1 MLPLTH
7 IGEQK
12 HTTYF
17 SAVHGRNS
25 YDNLGAAIKVTCIM
39 TLLMTMLTGKRYD
52 LMTDGSDTYFDVQ

>member
-1 MLPLTH
+1 MPIKTMLPLMH

-12 HTTYF
+12 TYDYF

-39 TLLMTMLTGKRYD
+39 TLLMTMLTGMVA
-52 LMTDGSDTYFDVQ
+52 L